1 MNIDEE
7 GKYSLTK
14 YSNKTGTRKTIKRSD
29 HRTLFL
35 SIDVCWKPEQ
45 IDKNE
50 RIEVFDYKNPVQF
63 HRRIWGHILG
73 GAHIQA
79 RMRKSGPDCNKNKT
93 PRLML

>member
-1 MNIDEE
+1 MKQVRVVHEPSTSI
-7 GKYSLTK
+7 
-14 YSNKTGTRKTIKRSD
+14 SNK
-29 HRTLFL
+29 
-35 SIDVCWKPEQ
+35 
-45 IDKNE
+45 
-50 RIEVFDYKNPVQF
+50 